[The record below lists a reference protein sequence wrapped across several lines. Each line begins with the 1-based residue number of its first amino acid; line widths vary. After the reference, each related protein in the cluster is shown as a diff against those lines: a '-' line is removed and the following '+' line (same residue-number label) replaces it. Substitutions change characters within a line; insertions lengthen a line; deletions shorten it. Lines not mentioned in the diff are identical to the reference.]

1 MSNNHL
7 INSNLNQHLFKNILS
22 TLIHKDKWETI
33 IEIFTLGIVDINI
46 KDDRGRNSLFW
57 AIHKNKTDIIKKLI
71 SLNINTKEVSP
82 NLSAMNY
89 AVYQDNVK
97 VIKCLKNCGLNLNE
111 IDDINSTPLIYAVLY
126 NKLNSINYLI
136 ENGANLSHEDFLGNS
151 AFSLVHDLKIK
162 FLIEKFRIIIMTCKK
177 FLLI

>member
-7 INSNLNQHLFKNILS
+7 INQNLDKHLFKNIFVSLINENKWD
-22 TLIHKDKWETI
+22 TL
-33 IEIFTLGIVDINI
+33 IEIFSLGIVDINI

-57 AIHKNKTDIIKKLI
+57 AIHKNKIDVIKKLI
-71 SLNINTKEVSP
+71 SFNINTKEVSP
-82 NLSAMNY
+82 NLSAINY

-97 VIKCLKNCGLNLNE
+97 VIKCLKNCGIEINE

-136 ENGANLSHEDFLGNS
+136 ENGADINHEDFLGNS
-151 AFSLVHDLKIK
+151 AFSLAYNLKIK
-162 FLIEKFRIIIMTCKK
+162 FLIEKFENVAFK
-177 FLLI
+177 

>member
-7 INSNLNQHLFKNILS
+7 INQNLDKHLFKNIFVSLINENKWD
-22 TLIHKDKWETI
+22 TL
-33 IEIFTLGIVDINI
+33 IEIFSLGIVDINI

-57 AIHKNKTDIIKKLI
+57 AIHKNKIDVIKKLI
-71 SLNINTKEVSP
+71 SFNINTKEVSP
-82 NLSAMNY
+82 NLSAINY

-97 VIKCLKNCGLNLNE
+97 VIKCLRNCGIEINE

-136 ENGANLSHEDFLGNS
+136 ENGADINHEDFLGNS
-151 AFSLVHDLKIK
+151 AFSLAHNLKIK
-162 FLIEKFRIIIMTCKK
+162 FLIEKFENFSFK
-177 FLLI
+177 

>member
-7 INSNLNQHLFKNILS
+7 INQNLDKHLFKNIFVSLINENKWD
-22 TLIHKDKWETI
+22 TL
-33 IEIFTLGIVDINI
+33 IEIFSLGIVDINI

-57 AIHKNKTDIIKKLI
+57 AIHKNKIDVIKKLI
-71 SLNINTKEVSP
+71 SFNINTKEVSP

-97 VIKCLKNCGLNLNE
+97 VIKCLRNCGIEINE

-136 ENGANLSHEDFLGNS
+136 ENGADINHEDFLGNS
-151 AFSLVHDLKIK
+151 AFSLAYNLKIK
-162 FLIEKFRIIIMTCKK
+162 FLIEKFENVAFK
-177 FLLI
+177 

>member
-1 MSNNHL
+1 
-7 INSNLNQHLFKNILS
+7 
-22 TLIHKDKWETI
+22 
-33 IEIFTLGIVDINI
+33 
-46 KDDRGRNSLFW
+46 
-57 AIHKNKTDIIKKLI
+57 
-71 SLNINTKEVSP
+71 
-82 NLSAMNY
+82 MNY

-162 FLIEKFRIIIMTCKK
+162 FLIEKFRNLEIQDK
-177 FLLI
+177 

>member
-7 INSNLNQHLFKNILS
+7 INQNLDKHLFKNIFVSLINENKWD
-22 TLIHKDKWETI
+22 TL
-33 IEIFTLGIVDINI
+33 IEIFSLGIVDINI

-57 AIHKNKTDIIKKLI
+57 AIHKNKIDVIKKLI
-71 SLNINTKEVSP
+71 SFNINTKEVSP

-97 VIKCLKNCGLNLNE
+97 VIKCLKNCGIEINE

-136 ENGANLSHEDFLGNS
+136 ENGADINHEDFLGNS
-151 AFSLVHDLKIK
+151 AFSLAHNLKIK
-162 FLIEKFRIIIMTCKK
+162 FLIEKFENFSFK
-177 FLLI
+177 

>member
-7 INSNLNQHLFKNILS
+7 INSNLNQHLFKNIFN
-22 TLIHKDKWETI
+22 TLIHKDQWETI

-162 FLIEKFRIIIMTCKK
+162 FLIEKFRNLEIQDK
-177 FLLI
+177 

>member
-1 MSNNHL
+1 MSNNYL
-7 INSNLNQHLFKNILS
+7 INQNLDKHLFKNIFVSLINENKWD
-22 TLIHKDKWETI
+22 TL
-33 IEIFTLGIVDINI
+33 IEIFSLGIVDINI

-57 AIHKNKTDIIKKLI
+57 AIHKNKIDVIKKLI
-71 SLNINTKEVSP
+71 SFNINTKEVSP

-97 VIKCLKNCGLNLNE
+97 VIKCLRNCGIEINE

-136 ENGANLSHEDFLGNS
+136 ENGADINHEDFLGNS
-151 AFSLVHDLKIK
+151 AFSLAYNLKIK
-162 FLIEKFRIIIMTCKK
+162 FLIEKFENVAFK
-177 FLLI
+177 

>member
-7 INSNLNQHLFKNILS
+7 INQNLDKHLFKNIFISLINENKWD
-22 TLIHKDKWETI
+22 TL
-33 IEIFTLGIVDINI
+33 IEIFSLGIVDINI

-57 AIHKNKTDIIKKLI
+57 AIHKNKIDVIKKLI
-71 SLNINTKEVSP
+71 SFNINTKEVSP

-97 VIKCLKNCGLNLNE
+97 VIKCLKNCGLEINE

-126 NKLNSINYLI
+126 NKLNSINYLV
-136 ENGANLSHEDFLGNS
+136 ENGADINHEDFLGNS
-151 AFSLVHDLKIK
+151 AFSLAHNLKIK
-162 FLIEKFRIIIMTCKK
+162 FLIEKFEKIYV
-177 FLLI
+177 

>member
-162 FLIEKFRIIIMTCKK
+162 FLIEKFRNLEIQDK
-177 FLLI
+177 